1 MDMPKVKVTTLKQSP
16 YVCTRNDKRVDPT
29 RQGVEK
35 AIQEGR
41 FCVSVMDQD
50 YATLVNEVAQS
61 TQDPN
66 EIDRRVHEYH
76 NERIAELVRTKEV
89 WLDKPDAWPIK
100 ANQFNQVIEGNHR
113 LRAIR
118 YLELDEVEVEFVQ
131 EAAPRYGYDLA
142 EIW

>member
-1 MDMPKVKVTTLKQSP
+1 MPKVKLTTLKQSP

-35 AIQEGR
+35 AIKEER
-41 FCVSVMDQD
+41 FCKRIMDQD
-50 YATLVNEVAQS
+50 YASFVNEVAKS

-66 EIDRRVHEYH
+66 EIDRLVHEYH
-76 NERIAELVRTKEV
+76 NERIAELVRAKEV

-118 YLELDEVEVEFVQ
+118 YLELDEVEITFVQ
-131 EAAPRYGYDLA
+131 EAAPRFGYDLP